1 MDIDIASK
9 LFPNITTLIVQ
20 LLATGVMLCI
30 FKSFYGNQY
39 KTILLNVLITLK
51 EL

>member
-30 FKSFYGNQY
+30 FKKFLWNES
-39 KTILLNVLITLK
+39 I
-51 EL
+51 